1 MNAGFRYGSMGLAGN
16 AGLADMENKRRW
28 DEMESNRLDSEGKS
42 AALGSLLGALTG
54 GGLAMYQ
61 DYKRG
66 QDKKPME
73 KPPGDV
79 VEKTVKTSVEE
90 NTMPSILKDR
100 EVVNYSN
107 PFNLDDEWNK
117 VVTSA
122 TSKLPLRFYTG
133 TP

>member
-1 MNAGFRYGSMGLAGN
+1 MNTGFNYGRMGLAGN
-16 AGLADMENKRRW
+16 AGLADMENQRRW

-79 VEKTVKTSVEE
+79 VEKTVKNSVEE

-100 EVVNYSN
+100 EVVGYSN

-117 VVTSA
+117 FATSA
-122 TSKLPLRFYTG
+122 ASKLPLRFFTG

>member
-1 MNAGFRYGSMGLAGN
+1 MNTGFNYGRMGLAGN

-79 VEKTVKTSVEE
+79 VEKTVKASVEE

-100 EVVNYSN
+100 EVVDYSQ
-107 PFNLDDEWNK
+107 PFSLGDEWDK
-117 VVTSA
+117 QITSA
-122 TSKLPLRFYTG
+122 FSKLPGRFWSQ
-133 TP
+133 P